1 MTPSGREANDPHGE
15 SSPAV
20 PPAPALAV
28 LDRLQ
33 GAGFEAFFVGG
44 CVRDRLLG
52 RPAGDWDVT
61 TNARPEAVVALFPHV
76 VPTGL
81 AHGTVTVVSEG
92 LPIEVTTYRVELG
105 YSDGR
110 RPDGVA
116 FTAELAEDL
125 ARRDFTMNAIAWDP
139 RRDLLVD
146 LHGGRDDLAARA
158 VRAVGRPVDRFRED
172 GLRALRAVRFAA
184 VLDLEIETET
194 WSAIPLSLDV
204 FRRVSAERI
213 QVELSKILTSSRAG
227 WGVERLGTSGLLTAF
242 LPSFPLASLAGTCRA
257 LDRAGP
263 SLAVRLALL
272 VSPLGEAAPAAL
284 EGLRFATRL
293 AGAATAMLRTSSLEP
308 GAATEPV
315 ALRRLVATIGPDRLA
330 DTLAFHAALE
340 TPGWAAL
347 RGRIEAA
354 GADVGPH
361 TVRDLALDGRA
372 VMGLLGVPPS
382 PVIGRVLEA
391 LLVRVWQT
399 PTGNTPE
406 TLAAWLP
413 AVYAEV
419 VASAGSAPSVR
430 RGAQSGED
438 DGR

>member
-1 MTPSGREANDPHGE
+1 MMDTSRPLDPGG
-15 SSPAV
+15 STAV

-33 GAGFEAFFVGG
+33 GAGFEAYFVGG

-61 TNARPEAVVALFPHV
+61 TNARPEAVIPLFSHV
-76 VPTGL
+76 VPTGV

-116 FTAELAEDL
+116 FTADLAEDL

-146 LHGGRDDLAARA
+146 LYGGRDDLAAR
-158 VRAVGRPVDRFRED
+158 VIRAVGRPVDRFQED

-184 VLDLEIETET
+184 VLGLEIEAET
-194 WSAIPLSLDV
+194 WAAIPPTLEV

-213 QVELSKILTSSRAG
+213 QVEVSKILASSRAG
-227 WGVERLGTSGLLTAF
+227 WGVERLGASGLLTAF
-242 LPSFPLASLAGTCRA
+242 LPSFPQASLEATCRA
-257 LDRAGP
+257 LDRAAP
-263 SLAVRLALL
+263 SLAVRLALF
-272 VSPLGEAAPAAL
+272 VSPLGEGAAAAL
-284 EGLRFATRL
+284 TALRFSTRL
-293 AGAATAMLRTSSLEP
+293 CAAAAAMLRTSSLEP
-308 GAATEPV
+308 AAASETV
-315 ALRRLVATIGPDRLA
+315 ALRRLVASIGVDRLE

-347 RGRIEAA
+347 PARIEAT
-354 GADVGPH
+354 GAATGPLA
-361 TVRDLALDGRA
+361 VRDLALDGRA
-372 VMGLLGVPPS
+372 VMRLLGVPPS
-382 PVIGRVLEA
+382 PIVGRVLEA
-391 LLVRVWQT
+391 LLVRTWRT

-413 AVYAEV
+413 AVYAEI
-419 VASAGSAPSVR
+419 AGGISPPA
-430 RGAQSGED
+430 AQAAAQPGED